1 MITFTVVC
9 NLLEARAKIGVCII
23 FYWNKIVQTEYS
35 LIRPFC
41 GEKHFTAA
49 AHFKV
54 EWKAYKVSLMVLC
67 IISFNFKTRT
77 MN

>member
-1 MITFTVVC
+1 MITFTGVC
-9 NLLEARAKIGVCII
+9 NLLEARAKIGVCIK

-54 EWKAYKVSLMVLC
+54 EWKA
-67 IISFNFKTRT
+67 
-77 MN
+77 